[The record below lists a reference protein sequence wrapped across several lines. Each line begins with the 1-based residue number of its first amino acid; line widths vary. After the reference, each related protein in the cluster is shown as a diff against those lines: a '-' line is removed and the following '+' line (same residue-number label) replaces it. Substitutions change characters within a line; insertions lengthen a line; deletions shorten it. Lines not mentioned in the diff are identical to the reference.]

1 MALTKYEQETT
12 ALMNRDDDFA
22 QIFSGNARHIRT
34 ILADDRFEVIER
46 NYEQDTDEETGL
58 SVNTDRLE
66 SVTARISLEHFDVL
80 GGLKRRKPVLTDEE
94 RAAQGARLAAARAA
108 RKSAA

>member
-22 QIFSGNARHIRT
+22 QVFTGNARHIRQ
-34 ILADDRFEVIER
+34 ILDDDRFEVIER
-46 NYEQDTDEETGL
+46 NYEQDTDEKTGL
-58 SVNTDRLE
+58 SVATDRLE

-80 GGLKRRKPVLTDEE
+80 GGLKRRKKPLTDAE
-94 RAAQGARLAAARAA
+94 RKAMGERLAAARAA
-108 RKSAA
+108 RAAA